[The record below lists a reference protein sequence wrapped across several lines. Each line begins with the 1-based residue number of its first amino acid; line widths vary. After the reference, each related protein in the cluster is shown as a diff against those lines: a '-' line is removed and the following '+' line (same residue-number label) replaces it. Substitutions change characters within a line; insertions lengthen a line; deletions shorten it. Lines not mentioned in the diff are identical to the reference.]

1 MGARL
6 EEEGVVGEGELTDY
20 AAGFNPADPP
30 RSARVVFWRPSARL
44 GASRER
50 DVPDGAVEDTVGV
63 VRSFGSVVRRSVVPC
78 WRVRLIDAVPE
89 LARARVRGIGHPA
102 SVFWGAV
109 SVFGLELLSRGRL
122 IPGVTNWSFDA
133 WRMGPLE
140 RGEEEVLDALA
151 AAMPPE
157 ARALALSDAPPY
169 EVPDRKE
176 LVRAFLDAMA
186 DSWPRT
192 PAAVWVSGQPEF
204 ATSSA
209 NHVPHL
215 REWAKEVAVGRD
227 AGVRVGLRVDLD
239 CMMPGAD
246 EKVVV
251 TVVVRDVDDPSR
263 VREAGELWAAGG
275 SGAQAQTLLTLR
287 RGARMW
293 PPLERLVTSEVPDV
307 LLADDTEVRE
317 LLGDAVAQLAAS
329 GIEVLWPAEVVKDL
343 TARLAVTSVSA
354 SSSAPSLLPLEEV
367 LRLRWRATLG
377 GEDLSEADLDLLAE
391 ARRPVVRLRDR
402 WVLVDAKVVARIR
415 RRAERLSGADALRV
429 ALDGQAEIDG
439 QWIDAAVPEWLE
451 GLCESI
457 TQPAPAA
464 RCAEA
469 PAGLKADL
477 RDYQLTGLAWL
488 ERLTGHGLGACLAD
502 DMGLGKTITLLSLCL
517 KRQQDSRAAGPTL
530 VVCPASM
537 LPTWQREAERFA
549 PSLAVRRF
557 HGSNRDLEGLGP
569 SVLVLTTYGTV
580 RKDRE
585 RLASVTWNLVCADEA
600 QHIKNPYSATA
611 AALRDVHALARVA
624 LTGTPVEN
632 QLSDLWALLDW
643 TTPGLL
649 GSLKSFKARYA
660 RPVETGEDPQAAQRL
675 AAVIRPFVLR
685 RLKSDPGIAPELPP
699 KTESDHVVALSREQ
713 TGLYEAVVR
722 ETLDLIAA
730 SEGITRRGL
739 VLKLLTALKSICN
752 HPGQYLKEG
761 PGARTTGRSGKLAL
775 LDELLDVIRSE
786 DGSVLVFTQ
795 YVSMARL
802 LERHLAG
809 RGIPTQLLHGG
820 TPVPERQVMVDRF
833 QRGDVPVFLLSL
845 KAAGTGLTLTRAG
858 HVVHFDRWWNPAV
871 EEQATDRA
879 YRIGQTQPV
888 QVHRL
893 ITEGTVE
900 DKISQILA
908 AKRDLAESVLAS
920 GPAAL
925 TELTDAELTDLVSL
939 RGPA

>member
-1 MGARL
+1 MQK
-6 EEEGVVGEGELTDY
+6 EGVVGAGELADY
-20 AAGFNPADPP
+20 AAGFKPADPP
-30 RSARVVFWRPSARL
+30 RSARVVFWRPSADL
-44 GASRER
+44 GATRER
-50 DVPDGAVEDTVGV
+50 DVPDGAVAGTVGV
-63 VRSFGSVVRRSVVPC
+63 VRSYGSVVRRSVVPC
-78 WRVRLIDAVPE
+78 WLVPLVDAVPE
-89 LARARVRGIGHPA
+89 LARARVQGIGHPA

-109 SVFGLELLSRGRL
+109 SLFGLELLSRGRL
-122 IPGVTNWSFDA
+122 IPGITTWTFDA

-140 RGEEEVLDALA
+140 RGEEGMLDALA

-169 EVPDRKE
+169 QVPDRRE
-176 LVRAFLDAMA
+176 LVQAFLDAMA

-192 PAAVWVSGQPEF
+192 PAAAWVSGQPEF
-204 ATSSA
+204 ATSSV

-239 CMMPGAD
+239 RTMPGAD

-251 TVVVRDVDDPSR
+251 TVVVRDMADPSR
-263 VREAGELWAAGG
+263 VWEAGELWA
-275 SGAQAQTLLTLR
+275 SGATGAGARAQTRLTLR

-293 PPLERLVTSEVPDV
+293 PPLERLVTGEVPDV

-317 LLGDAVAQLAAS
+317 LLGDAVAQLSAA
-329 GIEVLWPAEVVKDL
+329 GIEVLWPSEVVRDL
-343 TARLAVTSVSA
+343 TARLAVTSVSP

-367 LRLRWRATLG
+367 LRLRWRAALG
-377 GEDLSEADLDLLAE
+377 GEDLDDGELDRLAE

-402 WVLVDAKVVARIR
+402 WVLVDAKVVAKIR
-415 RRAERLSGADALRV
+415 RRTERLSGADALRV
-429 ALDGQAEIDG
+429 ALDGQADIDG
-439 QWIDAAVPEWLE
+439 QWIDAAVPQWLE
-451 GLCESI
+451 SLRERI
-457 TQPAPAA
+457 TEPAPAA
-464 RCAEA
+464 RSTEA
-469 PAGLKADL
+469 PSGLKAEL
-477 RDYQLTGLAWL
+477 RDYQLMGLAWL

-517 KRQQDSRAAGPTL
+517 KRQQDPRTAGPTL

-557 HGSNRDLEGLGP
+557 HGTSRDLEELGP
-569 SVLVLTTYGTV
+569 SVLVLTTYGTA

-585 RLASVTWNLVCADEA
+585 RLASVAWSLVCADEA

-611 AALRDVHALARVA
+611 AALRDFRAPARVA

-632 QLSDLWALLDW
+632 HLSDLWALLDW

-649 GSLKSFKARYA
+649 GSLKAFKARYA
-660 RPVETGEDPQAAQRL
+660 RPAETGEDPQAAQRL

-713 TGLYEAVVR
+713 AGLYEAVVR
-722 ETLDLIAA
+722 ETLDRIAA
-730 SEGITRRGL
+730 SDGITRRGL
-739 VLKLLTALKSICN
+739 VLQLLTALKSICN

-761 PGARTTGRSGKLAL
+761 PDARTTGRSGKLAL

-809 RGIPTQLLHGG
+809 RGIPAQLLHGG
-820 TPVPERQVMVDRF
+820 TPVPQRQVMVDRF

-879 YRIGQTQPV
+879 YRIGQAQPV

-893 ITEGTVE
+893 IAEGTVE
-900 DKISQILA
+900 DKIAQILA
-908 AKRDLAESVLAS
+908 AKRELAESVLAS
-920 GPAAL
+920 GTAAL
-925 TELTDAELTDLVSL
+925 TELTDAELTDLVTL
-939 RGPA
+939 RDPA

>member
-1 MGARL
+1 MGDA
-6 EEEGVVGEGELTDY
+6 ELADF
-20 AAGFNPADPP
+20 AAGFEPADPP
-30 RSARVVFWRPSARL
+30 RSARVVFWRPTAWL
-44 GASRER
+44 GQARER
-50 DVPDGAVEDTVGV
+50 AVPDSAVEDTVGV
-63 VRSFGSVVRRSVVPC
+63 VRQFGSRPIQWNVVPC
-78 WRVRLIDAVPE
+78 WRVALLDAVPE
-89 LARARVRGIGHPA
+89 LARARVLNVGHPA

-109 SVFGLELLSRGRL
+109 SLFGLELLSRGRL
-122 IPGVTNWSFDA
+122 IPGITDWTFDA
-133 WRMGPLE
+133 WRMGLWE
-140 RGEEEVLDALA
+140 RAEEEALDALA

-157 ARALALSDAPPY
+157 ARALAPSDAPPY
-169 EVPDRKE
+169 QLSDRRE

-186 DSWPRT
+186 DTWPRT
-192 PAAVWVSGQPEF
+192 PAAAWASGQPEF

-215 REWAKEVAVGRD
+215 RNWAKEVAVGRD

-239 CMMPGAD
+239 RMMPGSG

-251 TVVVRDVDDPSR
+251 TVVVRDMTDPSR
-263 VREAGELWAAGG
+263 IWEAAELWAAGAE
-275 SGAQAQTLLTLR
+275 SAGAQAQTRLTLR
-287 RGARMW
+287 RGARAW
-293 PPLERLVTSEVPDV
+293 PPLESLVASDVPGI
-307 LLADDTEVRE
+307 LLAGDTEVRE
-317 LLGDAVAQLAAS
+317 LLGDAVAQLAAA
-329 GIEVLWPAEVVKDL
+329 GIEVLWPSEVVKNL
-343 TARLAVTSVSA
+343 TARLEVSSVST
-354 SSSAPSLLPLEEV
+354 SSSAPSLLPLDEV
-367 LRLRWRATLG
+367 LSLRWRATLD
-377 GEDLSEADLDLLAE
+377 GEDLSQADLNQLAE

-402 WVLVDAKVVARIR
+402 WVLVDEKVVAKIR
-415 RRAERLSGADALRV
+415 RRAERLSGAAALRV
-429 ALDGQAEIDG
+429 ALDGQADIDG

-451 GLCESI
+451 SLRERI
-457 TQPAPAA
+457 TAPAPTA
-464 RCAEA
+464 RSTA
-469 PAGLKADL
+469 PPTGLKAAL
-477 RDYQLTGLAWL
+477 RDYQLAGLAWL

-517 KRQQDSRAAGPTL
+517 KRQQDPQTAGPTL

-537 LPTWQREAERFA
+537 LPTWQREAARFA

-557 HGSNRDLEGLGP
+557 HGSSRDLEGLGP
-569 SVLVLTTYGTV
+569 SSLVLTTYGTA

-585 RLASVTWNLVCADEA
+585 RLACVPWNLVCADEA

-611 AALRDVHALARVA
+611 AALRDLQALARVA

-632 QLSDLWALLDW
+632 NLSDLWALLDW

-649 GSLKSFKARYA
+649 GSLRSFKARYA

-675 AAVIRPFVLR
+675 ATVISPFVLR

-699 KTESDHVVALSREQ
+699 KTVSDHVVTLSREQ
-713 TGLYEAVVR
+713 AGLYEAVVR

-730 SEGITRRGL
+730 SDGITRRGL

-761 PGARTTGRSGKLAL
+761 PGVRTSGRSGKLAL
-775 LDELLDVIRSE
+775 LDELLDVVLAE
-786 DGSVLVFTQ
+786 GGSVLVFTQ
-795 YVSMARL
+795 YVTMARL
-802 LERHLAG
+802 LERHLDG
-809 RGIPTQLLHGG
+809 RGVATQFLHGG
-820 TPVPERQVMVDRF
+820 TPVPEREAMVDRF
-833 QRGDVPVFLLSL
+833 QRGDIPVFLLSL

-900 DKISQILA
+900 DKIADMLA

-920 GPAAL
+920 GPGAL
-925 TELTDAELTDLVSL
+925 TELTDTELSDLVSL
-939 RGPA
+939 RVPR